1 MNLQI
6 WLKWVTAWVTYNNK
20 NKRTKFLDLKMEFG
34 TAFNTPF
41 ALGNIAD
48 GIEMIFN
55 ALKPRKS
62 STESSDSFD
71 PSKDRIIGEE
81 KVKVKNRR
89 QSQ

>member
-1 MNLQI
+1 
-6 WLKWVTAWVTYNNK
+6 
-20 NKRTKFLDLKMEFG
+20 MEFG
-34 TAFNTPF
+34 TAFGTPF

-71 PSKDRIIGEE
+71 PSKDKIIGNE
-81 KVKVKNRR
+81 KVLVKQRR